1 MSNGKNREAAEKGCF
16 NNRLHDMTGAEGG
29 GRPASR
35 PALSPSL
42 PPAAWL
48 LMWSSTRS

>member
-1 MSNGKNREAAEKGCF
+1 MRTMSNGKNREAAEQGCF
-16 NNRLHDMTGAEGG
+16 SNMLHDMTGAEGG

-42 PPAAWL
+42 PPAVWL
-48 LMWSSTRS
+48 LM